1 MSHIEHEQRFFRDIP
16 LSLYIEPPD
25 ALDGNVL
32 PGWPGRAL
40 LCKHRR
46 RGSKYSATEQ
56 LTTAL
61 SSLHQSASKCTA
73 AAQSWYAFPLHLAV
87 NWLPPTPPTAQQP
100 QSTGKFPALSLVP
113 DLSPEMMTHS
123 LGPQVCTFPM
133 VSPVHRSLKWGK
145 PLPTSKTASPV
156 GASVTA
162 RAFGLAVEECGMT
175 SEVGGGGGDQLHLG
189 LATGRHST
197 DSASQKRATHE
208 VYFLLSSLLPP

>member
-1 MSHIEHEQRFFRDIP
+1 MSKDFFDS
-16 LSLYIEPPD
+16 SLFSVYWAARRPWWQCF
-25 ALDGNVL
+25 ARLA
-32 PGWPGRAL
+32 WPGPAL
-40 LCKHRR
+40 QTSPAGKWILCCTLNPQ
-46 RGSKYSATEQ
+46 STSECN
-56 LTTAL
+56 AL
-61 SSLHQSASKCTA
+61 KCTA
-73 AAQSWYAFPLHLAV
+73 AAQFWYAFPLHLAV
-87 NWLPPTPPTAQQP
+87 NWLPPTPPTAHQP

-123 LGPQVCTFPM
+123 LGPQVWTFPM

-175 SEVGGGGGDQLHLG
+175 SEVGGGGDQLHLG

-197 DSASQKRATHE
+197 DSASQKRATHK